1 MGWSFF
7 FTNPFG
13 ILLGILAG
21 IITLFVIFVV
31 VTAVLAVAGGPGACT
46 PGGGPISITAANAT
60 AFQDK
65 WDAMDDTLD
74 MGQAASADFNESEVS
89 SRADNY
95 ISDESDAPFEDVRV
109 CLHDGFGEGSA
120 KLSVLGIDVEVK
132 VTGTMTLTGTTPVAN
147 ITKIEVGAVP
157 GFATDLIEGIVEDA
171 IEEGLKDIELNH
183 DYAPTISE
191 GNANIQGTP

>member
-60 AFQDK
+60 AFQSK

-171 IEEGLKDIELNH
+171 IEDGLKDIELNH